1 MIGTGRNVAIEFA
14 VGTLISQDRKLSFE
28 FDRELIETKPT
39 GPATLTKI
47 NMKPVGEDGVDIA
60 PVQTIEQRAGVP
72 MLQLDDEAEAA
83 AETADDKAP
92 TEEPEQNE
100 PEVVATP
107 SVATPSGLSIST
119 SKPDLT
125 MEEEFKMT
133 EEIFGASLSP
143 SMQDAYKRHMKDLKN
158 KIAEE
163 QQHLNTVSAELT

>member
-1 MIGTGRNVAIEFA
+1 MGTGRNVAIEFA
-14 VGTLISQDRKLSFE
+14 VGTLVSQNRKVSFE

-60 PVQTIEQRAGVP
+60 AVQTIEQRAGVP

-92 TEEPEQNE
+92 TEEAEEPVQNE
-100 PEVVATP
+100 PEV
-107 SVATPSGLSIST
+107 VATPSGLSIST
-119 SKPDLT
+119 SKPELT

-143 SMQDAYKRHMKDLKN
+143 SMQDAYKRHMKDMKS

-163 QQHLNTVSAELT
+163 QQHLNTVSC

>member
-1 MIGTGRNVAIEFA
+1 MGTGRNVAIEFA
-14 VGTLISQDRKLSFE
+14 VGTLVSQDRKLSFE

-60 PVQTIEQRAGVP
+60 AVQTIEQRAGVP

-92 TEEPEQNE
+92 TEEAEEPEQ
-100 PEVVATP
+100 EV
-107 SVATPSGLSIST
+107 VATPSGLSIST
-119 SKPDLT
+119 SKPELT

-143 SMQDAYKRHMKDLKN
+143 SMQDAYKRHMKDMKS

-163 QQHLNTVSAELT
+163 QQHLNTVSC